1 MKIKTFEMFLIIKRR
16 NNKKNILQKTHH
28 LLYILNIFIILIS
41 QYSTS
46 SNISL
51 VIEGRGIEENIISDL
66 FNIIPSK
73 VFVNGKDKGAC
84 KKCKLENGLNNVSII
99 FDNEINTCAYM
110 FSDLNNIKEIDL
122 SNFNTSLVINM
133 SSMFMN
139 CNQLEKI
146 NLWNI
151 NTTLVQ
157 DMGSLFEKCTNLKSI
172 DLSYF
177 DTSSVTN
184 MNKLFSRCESIKSI
198 DASSFDTSKVEDMF
212 EIFGYCENL
221 IAVNV
226 SSFNTSKVKNMG
238 GMFYHCNNLKYLDFK
253 NLDGSSVTKMDYM
266 FSGCNLIYL
275 NLKSFKIKYI
285 SSITPD
291 KFNGIP
297 IYKHFCL
304 NDIET
309 KQYFST
315 DKVFTDYN
323 LADRHD
329 CSSDCFIDNIKID
342 SNYKCTKSCSK
353 YEYNNICM
361 ENCPTDSYKLY
372 KNNNIICSD
381 IIPENYYEE
390 KNNDL
395 GLIYKE
401 CYKTCRRCNQ
411 AGNEANH
418 NCIKCINGYTF
429 INDPLI
435 NKYNCVQ
442 KCEFYYYFNEN
453 REYECINS

>member
-1 MKIKTFEMFLIIKRR
+1 MKTKIFYTIIKRR
-16 NNKKNILQKTHH
+16 NNKKNILQKTHY

-51 VIEGRGIEENIISDL
+51 VIEGQGIEQNIISDL

-73 VFVNGKDKGAC
+73 VFVNEKDKGAC

-110 FSDLNNIKEIDL
+110 FSYLNNIKEIDL

-139 CNQLEKI
+139 CSKLEKI

-151 NTTLVQ
+151 NTILVQ

-184 MNKLFSRCESIKSI
+184 MNKLFGGCKSIKSI

-212 EIFGYCENL
+212 EIFGDCENL

-238 GMFYHCNNLKYLDFK
+238 GMFYHCYKLKYLDFK
-253 NLDGSSVTKMDYM
+253 NLDGSSVTNMNCM
-266 FSGCNLIYL
+266 FSECNLIYL
-275 NLKSFKIKYI
+275 NLKSFKIKNI
-285 SSITPD
+285 SSLNPKI
-291 KFNGIP
+291 FNGLP
-297 IYKHFCL
+297 RYKHFCL
-304 NDIET
+304 DDDET
-309 KQYFST
+309 KNYFYT
-315 DKVFTDYN
+315 DNILNRYGLAN
-323 LADRHD
+323 LLD
-329 CSSDCFIDNIKID
+329 CSSDCFNNNIKID
-342 SNYKCTKSCSK
+342 SEDSNNECTKSCSR
-353 YEYNNICM
+353 YEYNNICL
-361 ENCPTDSYKLY
+361 ENCPTDSFELY
-372 KNNNIICSD
+372 KNND
-381 IIPENYYEE
+381 I
-390 KNNDL
+390 
-395 GLIYKE
+395 
-401 CYKTCRRCNQ
+401 
-411 AGNEANH
+411 
-418 NCIKCINGYTF
+418 
-429 INDPLI
+429 
-435 NKYNCVQ
+435 
-442 KCEFYYYFNEN
+442 
-453 REYECINS
+453 S

>member
-1 MKIKTFEMFLIIKRR
+1 MKTKTFEMFLIIKRR
-16 NNKKNILQKTHH
+16 NNKNKFLKKTHY

-51 VIEGRGIEENIISDL
+51 VIEGQGIEQNIISDS

-84 KKCKLENGLNNVSII
+84 KKCKLVNGLNNVSII

-157 DMGSLFEKCTNLKSI
+157 DMGSLFEKCTKLKSI

-177 DTSSVTN
+177 NTSSVTN

-238 GMFYHCNNLKYLDFK
+238 GMFYHCHNLKYLDFK
-253 NLDGSSVTKMDYM
+253 NLDGSSVTNMNYM
-266 FSGCNLIYL
+266 FSGCDLMIYL
-275 NLKSFKIKYI
+275 NLKSFKIKNI

-291 KFNGIP
+291 KFNGLP
-297 IYKHFCL
+297 RYEHFCL
-304 NDIET
+304 DDDET
-309 KQYFST
+309 KNYFYT
-315 DKVFTDYN
+315 DKILKNYG
-323 LADRHD
+323 LANFHN

-342 SNYKCTKSCSK
+342 SNNVCIKSCSR
-353 YEYNNICM
+353 YEYNNICF
-361 ENCPTDSYKLY
+361 EKCPTDSFELY
-372 KNNNIICSD
+372 KNNDKICSD
-381 IIPENYYEE
+381 IVPENYYEE
-390 KNNDL
+390 KNIDQSV
-395 GLIYKE
+395 IYKE
-401 CYKTCRRCNQ
+401 CYKTCKRCHQ
-411 AGNEANH
+411 AGNETNH
-418 NCIKCINGYTF
+418 NCIKCINVYTF
-429 INDPLI
+429 INDT
-435 NKYNCVQ
+435 
-442 KCEFYYYFNEN
+442 
-453 REYECINS
+453 